1 MKPGES
7 ILESAPMK
15 RTDLIYHYPD
25 KLVAIEPSRPT
36 RVMWV
41 DPQNSS
47 PEELTIDQLID
58 KIPSGDVF
66 VINNTKVLKRRV
78 FTDTGLE
85 ILFLNQEEDKNWN
98 VLFPAKKINVGDE
111 INLPGSFK
119 MTLLSKGL
127 PQKVSVFPEITDSD
141 FERIAEL
148 PLPPYI
154 QKARHERH
162 NNKKDDQW
170 YQTAWAQKSGSLAS
184 PTASL
189 HFTAEHIQKL
199 KERNVVVLST
209 TLHVG
214 LGTFLPVK
222 ADDLDHHEMH
232 AEVYDV
238 DQKVW
243 EEILFAKKNN
253 RGIWALGT
261 TVTRT
266 LETVARTGNLSGES
280 QLLLQPGSD
289 FKIVNRLLTNF
300 HQPESTLLAL
310 VSAFSNL
317 ETVKKNYQWAIEREF
332 KLFSY
337 GDLSVWLSSHV

>member
-1 MKPGES
+1 
-7 ILESAPMK
+7 
-15 RTDLIYHYPD
+15 
-25 KLVAIEPSRPT
+25 
-36 RVMWV
+36 
-41 DPQNSS
+41 
-47 PEELTIDQLID
+47 
-58 KIPSGDVF
+58 
-66 VINNTKVLKRRV
+66 
-78 FTDTGLE
+78 
-85 ILFLNQEEDKNWN
+85 
-98 VLFPAKKINVGDE
+98 
-111 INLPGSFK
+111 
-119 MTLLSKGL
+119 
-127 PQKVSVFPEITDSD
+127 
-141 FERIAEL
+141 
-148 PLPPYI
+148 
-154 QKARHERH
+154 
-162 NNKKDDQW
+162 
-170 YQTAWAQKSGSLAS
+170 
-184 PTASL
+184 
-189 HFTAEHIQKL
+189 
-199 KERNVVVLST
+199 
-209 TLHVG
+209 VG